1 MISVAGW
8 HMWALILLF
17 LCGLVLI
24 IKGGD
29 FFVDAATWMAEVSGI
44 PHFVIGAT
52 VVSLA
57 TTLPELIVSVLG
69 AVRGS
74 NAIAIGNAVGSVTA
88 NTGMILAISVLCIP
102 SVVKRKQY
110 AFKSVLLLIA
120 TAILY
125 LSSFGKR
132 FSLIGS
138 FGLLFIFVLSVYES
152 IKSGKSESGKA
163 EKLAYE
169 KKDIP
174 VNLLKFVFGAAGI
187 VFGADFLVS
196 TATEIAKVSGVPEAV
211 ISATIVAIGTSLP
224 ELVTTI
230 TAIVKKQ
237 SALSVGNILGANLI
251 DISIILPICSIVSGG
266 KLVALPQNLYL
277 DIPICLLVLAAAI
290 LPMLFKSRFYR
301 SQGVVLLVAYLAYV
315 VTICFFNP
323 FGG

>member
-1 MISVAGW
+1 
-8 HMWALILLF
+8 MWALILLF

-69 AVRGS
+69 ALRGS

-88 NTGMILAISVLCIP
+88 NTGLIMAISVLCIP
-102 SVVKRKQY
+102 SIVKRSQY
-110 AFKSVLLLIA
+110 ALKSVLLLLA
-120 TAILY
+120 TVILY
-125 LSSFGKR
+125 LSSFGKS

-138 FGLLFIFVLSVYES
+138 VLLLLIFVLSVYES
-152 IKSGKSESGKA
+152 VKSAKAGSAEA
-163 EKLAYE
+163 EKPSCE
-169 KKDIP
+169 KKDIAG
-174 VNLLKFVFGAAGI
+174 NLLKFVFGAAGI
-187 VFGADFLVS
+187 VFGADFLVTS
-196 TATEIAKVSGVPEAV
+196 ATAIAKESGVPEAV

-224 ELVTTI
+224 ELVTTV

-237 SALSVGNILGANLI
+237 SALSVGNIIGANLI
-251 DISIILPICSIVSGG
+251 DITVILPVCSFVSGG

-277 DIPICLLVLAAAI
+277 DIPICLLTLAIAI
-290 LPMLFKSRFYR
+290 IPMLWKSKFTRP
-301 SQGVVLLVAYLAYV
+301 QGVVLLVSYLAYV
-315 VTICFFNP
+315 VTISFFNP
-323 FGG
+323 FG

>member
-1 MISVAGW
+1 MGP
-8 HMWALILLF
+8 LLLLF

-52 VVSLA
+52 VVSFA

-88 NTGMILAISVLCIP
+88 NTGLIMAISVLCIP
-102 SVVKRKQY
+102 SIVKRKQY
-110 AFKSVLLLIA
+110 AFKSVLLLVT

-125 LSSFGKR
+125 LSSFGKS
-132 FSLIGS
+132 FSTVGSILLLLI
-138 FGLLFIFVLSVYES
+138 FAVSVYES
-152 IKSGKSESGKA
+152 IRSAKTESSASEKPSF
-163 EKLAYE
+163 E

-174 VNLLKFVFGAAGI
+174 IQIFKFIFGAAGI
-187 VFGADFLVS
+187 VFGADFLV
-196 TATEIAKVSGVPEAV
+196 TAATRIAKVSGVPEAV

-224 ELVTTI
+224 ELVTTV

-237 SALSVGNILGANLI
+237 SALSVGNIIGANLI
-251 DISIILPICSIVSGG
+251 DISVILPVCSFVSGG
-266 KLVALPQNLYL
+266 KLVALQQNLYL
-277 DIPICLLVLAAAI
+277 DIPICLIVLAIAI
-290 LPMLFKSRFYR
+290 VPMLLKSKFTRA
-301 SQGVVLLVAYLAYV
+301 QGISLLALYLAYV
-315 VTICFFNP
+315 MTISFFNP
-323 FGG
+323 FGA